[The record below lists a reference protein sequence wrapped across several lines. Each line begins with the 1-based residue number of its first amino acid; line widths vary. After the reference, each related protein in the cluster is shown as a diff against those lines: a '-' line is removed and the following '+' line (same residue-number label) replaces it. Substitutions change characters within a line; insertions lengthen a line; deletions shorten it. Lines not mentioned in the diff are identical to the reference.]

1 MRTSRLI
8 AFAASLALLACTQAP
23 APQTP
28 APSGPVAAAPAAPAP
43 APATSAARPAALAA
57 PVVPAMA
64 AGPGGWVKE
73 FGTMWTFDAPPL
85 AYWKAAYGFQ
95 PTPTWLDHVRL
106 SAARL
111 PGCSASFVSP
121 NGLVMTNHHCAR
133 SCITAASTPD
143 SNYQEIGFVA
153 AKREDE
159 KPCPGMVVDQLQSI
173 ADVTPAIHGA
183 ITAPTAALQAE
194 QRDSAITAVREA
206 CGRETGL
213 MCQVVSFYQ
222 GGMYSVYRYHRFTDV
237 RLVMAP
243 EEQTAFF
250 GGDPDNFTYPR
261 YDLDITFLR
270 VYENGAPRITDQ
282 HFTWSDAGPRENE
295 LVFVIGNPG
304 STGRLLTMAQM
315 EYLRDVAYPAQLA
328 AYQRSL
334 AVMRQIA
341 ARSEADRRRVENT
354 IFGLANSFKA
364 VTGYRQGLVDPA
376 IMAKKAA
383 FERDFRSRIQKDPAL
398 AARFGGV
405 WDDIAR
411 MQGELAS
418 FAVQSRWYGFGGS
431 QLLNLAG
438 GIVRVAEQG
447 ALPDAARLAMYR
459 GRGLERMRAQILRD
473 APIDAAAD
481 CLTLTAQL
489 EAAAKELPAG
499 DPFLAAVL
507 GAQTPTAAA
516 HALVD
521 SSKLDDVAVRR
532 ALLEGGPAAIAV
544 STDPMVVAARTIA
557 ALATPY
563 VRRAEALNAAMETKT
578 ELLGQAIFAAY
589 GKSLPPD
596 ATFTLRISDGSVKGY
611 PMNGTMAPYHTVFY
625 GLYGRAAEFD
635 GKAPWNLAPRWQA
648 AQDRLDLTTGLDF
661 VSTNDIIGGNSG
673 SPVINRDGQIVGLI
687 FDGNIEAQPNRFIF
701 TDDVARSVS
710 VHSAGIIEALRKIYG
725 AGWIADELTGAT
737 ATSP

>member
-1 MRTSRLI
+1 M
-8 AFAASLALLACTQAP
+8 
-23 APQTP
+23 
-28 APSGPVAAAPAAPAP
+28 
-43 APATSAARPAALAA
+43 
-57 PVVPAMA
+57 VV
-64 AGPGGWVKE
+64 GPGGWVKE

-85 AYWKAAYGFQ
+85 AYWKAAYGFE

-111 PGCSASFVSP
+111 PGCSASFVSA

-159 KPCPGMVVDQLQSI
+159 KRCPGMFVDQLQSI

-183 ITAPTAALQAE
+183 LTGATAARQAE
-194 QRDSAITAVREA
+194 QRDSAIAAVRDA
-206 CGRETGL
+206 CNQQTGL

-222 GGMYSVYRYHRFTDV
+222 GGMYSVYRYKRFTDV

-261 YDLDITFLR
+261 YDLDMTFLR
-270 VYENGAPRITDQ
+270 VYENGAPRVTDNY
-282 HFTWSDAGPRENE
+282 FTWSPAGPRDGE

-328 AYQRSL
+328 AYQRNL

-364 VTGYRQGLVDPA
+364 VTGYRQGLVDPT
-376 IMAKKAA
+376 IMARKAA
-383 FERDFRSRIQKDPAL
+383 FERDFRARIQRDPAL
-398 AARFGGV
+398 AAKYGTV

-411 MQGELAS
+411 MQSELAS
-418 FAVQSRWYGFGGS
+418 FAVESRWYGFGGS

-447 ALPDAARLAMYR
+447 ALPDSARLSMYR
-459 GRGLERMRAQILRD
+459 GQGLERMRAMILRD
-473 APIDAAAD
+473 MPIDTETD
-481 CLTLTAQL
+481 CLTLAAQL
-489 EAAAKELPAG
+489 EAAARELPAG

-507 GAQTPTAAA
+507 GGQTPSAAE
-516 HALVD
+516 HALID
-521 SSKLDDVAVRR
+521 KTTLGDVTVRR
-532 ALLEGGPAAIAV
+532 ALLEGGPAAVAA
-544 STDPMVVAARTIA
+544 STDPMIVAARKIA
-557 ALATPY
+557 TLATPY
-563 VRRAEALNAAMETKT
+563 VQRAEALNAAMAAKT

-596 ATFTLRISDGSVKGY
+596 ATFTLRISDGTVKGY

-625 GLYGRAAEFD
+625 GLYGRSTEFD
-635 GKAPWNLAPRWQA
+635 GKAPWNLAPRWQG
-648 AQDRLDLTTGLDF
+648 AQGKLDLTTGLDF

-673 SPVINRDGQIVGLI
+673 SPVVNRDGQIVGLI

-725 AGWIADELTGAT
+725 AGWIADELTGGT
-737 ATSP
+737 GH

>member
-1 MRTSRLI
+1 MRIRRHT
-8 AFAASLALLACTQAP
+8 AFAAVLALAACTRAP

-28 APSGPVAAAPAAPAP
+28 APTAGPAAAPAP
-43 APATSAARPAALAA
+43 AAPGAPAAAA
-57 PVVPAMA
+57 VSPMVV
-64 AGPGGWVKE
+64 GPGGWVKE

-85 AYWKAAYGFQ
+85 AYWKAAYGFE
-95 PTPTWLDHVRL
+95 PAPAWLNHVRL

-111 PGCSASFVSP
+111 PGCSASFVSAD
-121 NGLVMTNHHCAR
+121 GLVLTNHHCAR

-159 KPCPGMVVDQLQSI
+159 KRCPGMFVDQLQSI
-173 ADVTPAIHGA
+173 EDVTTQIHGA
-183 ITAPTAALQAE
+183 ITATAAARQAE
-194 QRDSAITAVREA
+194 QRDSAIAAVREA
-206 CGRETGL
+206 CDRQTGL

-222 GGMYSVYRYHRFTDV
+222 GGMYSVYRYRRFGDV

-270 VYENGAPRITDQ
+270 VYENGAPRVTDQ
-282 HFTWSDAGPRENE
+282 YLTWSPAGPRDGE
-295 LVFVIGNPG
+295 LVFVVGNPG

-315 EYLRDVAYPAQLA
+315 EYLRDVAYPDRLA
-328 AYQRSL
+328 GYQRNL

-364 VTGYRQGLVDPA
+364 VTGYRQGLLDPN

-383 FERDFRSRIQKDPAL
+383 FERDFRARIERDPAL

-431 QLLNLAG
+431 RLLNFAG

-447 ALPDAARLAMYR
+447 ALPDSARLTMYR
-459 GRGLERMRAQILRD
+459 GRGVDRIRAQIDRD
-473 APIDAAAD
+473 VPVDLEAD
-481 CLTLTAQL
+481 RLTLTAQL
-489 EAAAKELPAG
+489 EAASKELPAG

-507 GAQTPTAAA
+507 GGRTPAAA
-516 HALVD
+516 AAALVNGT
-521 SSKLDDVAVRR
+521 KLGDVATRR
-532 ALLEGGPAAIAV
+532 ALLEGGAGAIAA
-544 STDPMVVAARTIA
+544 STDPMIVAARKIA
-557 ALATPY
+557 TLATPY
-563 VRRAEALNAAMETKT
+563 VERAEALDAAMAAKT

-596 ATFTLRISDGSVKGY
+596 ATFTLRISDGTVKGY
-611 PMNGTMAPYHTVFY
+611 PMNGTMAPYHTTFW
-625 GLYGRAAEFD
+625 GLYGRSADFD
-635 GKAPWNLAPRWQA
+635 GKAPWNLARRWQG
-648 AQDRLDLTTGLDF
+648 AQGRLDLSTGLDF

-673 SPVINRDGQIVGLI
+673 SPVINRDAQIVGLI

-701 TDDVARSVS
+701 TDEVARSVS
-710 VHSAGIIEALRKIYG
+710 VHSAGIIEALRKIYN
-725 AGWIADELTGAT
+725 AGWIADDLTGAGKH
-737 ATSP
+737 